1 MWQPQE
7 IVPSPALS
15 WLKQTR
21 AHRKIVV
28 RLSFSQVSPVWT
40 CVFRQ
45 TMPNW
50 LSKDQALRF
59 NALNRT
65 GDLSTGILDE
75 LEPCRQN
82 DVAFYFKLVGH
93 NVTMLE
99 RGLGRKLAPC
109 NRLRQMLKGTK
120 T

>member
-21 AHRKIVV
+21 AHRKICRPSLFFPGVA
-28 RLSFSQVSPVWT
+28 RLA

-82 DVAFYFKLVGH
+82 DVAFYFKLVW
-93 NVTMLE
+93 
-99 RGLGRKLAPC
+99 P
-109 NRLRQMLKGTK
+109 
-120 T
+120 